1 MITNLRIGKKLLT
14 FDTPKVMGILNTTPD
29 SFYKNSRIS
38 STESAIINVQKM
50 INDGADIIDIGGY
63 SSRPG
68 ATSVDELEEMNRVL
82 PIITSIR
89 SNFPDI
95 IISCDTFRG
104 NVAHAALCEGA
115 NIINDISA
123 GEFDDSLFKVV
134 SKHEC
139 PYVLMHS
146 KGTPQTMHL
155 ETNYRNLFGDIA
167 FFFSKKINQLYELGV
182 TDIVIDP
189 GFGFAKTL
197 EQNFTLL
204 DQLSNFKLFN
214 SPILAGI
221 SRKSMIYKKL
231 NVLPEEA
238 LNGTTILNTKAI
250 LNGASILRVHD
261 VKEAK
266 QIITLLNP

>member
-50 INDGADIIDIGGY
+50 INEGADIIDIGGY

-68 ATSVDELEEMNRVL
+68 AENVTEKEEMNRVI
-82 PIITSIR
+82 PIITAIR
-89 SNFPDI
+89 LNFPNS

-115 NIINDISA
+115 NLINDISA
-123 GEFDDSLFKVV
+123 GEFDDSLLKVI
-134 SKHEC
+134 SKHQC

-146 KGTPQTMHL
+146 KGTPQTMHS
-155 ETNYRNLFGDIA
+155 ETNYENLYGEIA
-167 FFFSKKINQLYELGV
+167 FFFSKKINQLYELGI

-189 GFGFAKTL
+189 GFGFSKTL
-197 EQNFTLL
+197 EQNYKLL
-204 DQLSNFKLFN
+204 NQLSYFKQFN
-214 SPILAGI
+214 TPILAGI

-231 NVLPEEA
+231 TISPEDA

-261 VKEAK
+261 VREAK
-266 QIITLLNP
+266 QIITLLNI

>member
-14 FDTPKVMGILNTTPD
+14 FDSPKIMGILNITPD
-29 SFYKNSRIS
+29 SFYQNSRIS
-38 STESAIINVQKM
+38 SAESAILNVRKM
-50 INDGADIIDIGGY
+50 ISEGADIIDIGGY

-68 ATSVDELEEMNRVL
+68 ASQVEEQEELSRVI
-82 PIITSIR
+82 PIIQTLR
-89 SNFPDI
+89 LNFPEL

-115 NIINDISA
+115 NLINDISA
-123 GEFDDSLFKVV
+123 GEFDDSLFKVIA
-134 SKHEC
+134 KHQC

-146 KGTPQTMHL
+146 KGTFQTMHL
-155 ETNYRNLFGDIA
+155 ETNYSNLFSEIA
-167 FFFSKKINQLYELGV
+167 FFLSKKIKKLHELGV

-189 GFGFAKTL
+189 GFGFSKTIEQNYTLL
-197 EQNFTLL
+197 EQLTY
-204 DQLSNFKLFN
+204 FKIFN
-214 SPILAGI
+214 APILVGI

-231 NVLPEEA
+231 EVLPEDA

-266 QIITLLNP
+266 QIITLLKN